1 VSGKVAVVVPT
12 EGKQVPLTPKWLY
25 KSILSTNFG
34 PFEAQLI
41 GDYAGRR
48 YVTYQNDLSVGGT
61 FLMGLEASYIFD
73 RPLQDIKLS
82 ANVTNLM
89 GIRGVSTAVV
99 TGNSLGYQAY
109 PIAPRMFFLTVSAK
123 LE

>member
-1 VSGKVAVVVPT
+1 VPGKQAVVVAT

-41 GDYAGRR
+41 GDYVGRR
-48 YVTYQNDLSVGGT
+48 YVTYLNDLSVRGT

-73 RPLQDIKLS
+73 RPLGNSLLQDIKLS
-82 ANVTNLM
+82 ANTA
-89 GIRGVSTAVV
+89 IRPATRKGS
-99 TGNSLGYQAY
+99 
-109 PIAPRMFFLTVSAK
+109 IAEIRRYMCES
-123 LE
+123 